1 MAKVDIQA
9 RAQYIASQ
17 EGGIRAGARAM
28 GLPYSTF
35 RRIVKGEVK
44 TSKQNRAKLNRN
56 FRKKAPKGVLKREKD
71 GLGVGFA
78 LVEEKEARKLEASY
92 RKQGLQVRVVAR
104 QKFTKSFLGVG
115 EPQNQVE
122 YGQGSSVDA
131 AKANLAA
138 NFARFGVSYADEQ
151 VSLVGKTKY
160 RVIPKVVA

>member
-17 EGGIRAGARAM
+17 EGGIRAGARA
-28 GLPYSTF
+28 LNIPYSTF

-44 TSKQNRAKLNRN
+44 TSKTVRAKVNRN

-92 RKQGLQVRVVAR
+92 RKQGLSVKVVAR
-104 QKFTKSFLGVG
+104 QKFTKSFLGIG

-122 YGQGSSVDA
+122 YGQGSSVDG
-131 AKANLAA
+131 AKRNLAK
-138 NFARFGVSYADEQ
+138 NFERFGISYADEE
-151 VSLVGKTKY
+151 VRLVGTTKY
-160 RVIPKVVA
+160 RVIPKVIA

>member
-17 EGGIRAGARAM
+17 EGGIRAGARA
-28 GLPYSTF
+28 LNIPYSTF

-44 TSKQNRAKLNRN
+44 TSKTVRAKVNRN
-56 FRKKAPKGVLKREKD
+56 FRRKAPKGVLKREKD
-71 GLGVGFA
+71 GLGVGYA

-92 RKQGLQVRVVAR
+92 RKQGLTVKVVAR
-104 QKFTKSFLGVG
+104 QKFTKSFLGIG

-131 AKANLAA
+131 AKRNLAR
-138 NFARFGVSYADEQ
+138 NFERFGISYADEE
-151 VSLVGKTKY
+151 VRLIGTTKY

>member
-44 TSKQNRAKLNRN
+44 TSKKNRAKLNRN
-56 FRKKAPKGVLKREKD
+56 FRKKAPKGVLKREKE

-78 LVEEKEARKLEASY
+78 LVDEKEARKLEASY
-92 RKQGLQVRVVAR
+92 RKQGLSVRVVAR

-138 NFARFGVSYADEQ
+138 NFARFGVNYADEQ

-160 RVIPKVVA
+160 RVIPKVIA

>member
-1 MAKVDIQA
+1 MAVDIQA
-9 RAQYIASQ
+9 RAQFIASE
-17 EGGIRAGARAM
+17 EGGIRAGARAL

-44 TSKQNRAKLNRN
+44 TSKANRAKLNRN
-56 FRKKAPKGVLKREKD
+56 FRRKAPKGVLKREKD

-92 RKQGLQVRVVAR
+92 RKQGLTVKVVAR

-131 AKANLAA
+131 AKRNLAR
-138 NFARFGVSYADEQ
+138 NFERFGVSYADEE
-151 VSLVGKTKY
+151 VRLVGTTKY